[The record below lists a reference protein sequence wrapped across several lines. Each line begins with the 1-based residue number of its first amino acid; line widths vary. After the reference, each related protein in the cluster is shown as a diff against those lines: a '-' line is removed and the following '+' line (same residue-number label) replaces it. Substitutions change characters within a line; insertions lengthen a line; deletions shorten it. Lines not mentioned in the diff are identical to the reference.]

1 MLATQR
7 VNEVHMN
14 SREFS
19 PGGPNYA
26 ILCFLCPKHALLPP
40 PPYFSVMFEPR
51 STVPFATFWEL
62 YLKKVQST
70 EIDVMS
76 MLFELYDWTKGL
88 T

>member
-26 ILCFLCPKHALLPP
+26 ILCFLCAKHALLPP
-40 PPYFSVMFEPR
+40 PPLLLCYVRAMIYGTVRDLLGIVFEE
-51 STVPFATFWEL
+51 SAVH
-62 YLKKVQST
+62 
-70 EIDVMS
+70 
-76 MLFELYDWTKGL
+76 
-88 T
+88 